1 MPVYHTINDP
11 CIAGTIILEGTAYSR
26 VTFVGSGTV
35 ISKIV
40 RLIEKAQGGKAKI
53 EEFADR
59 VSAAFVPFVLVT
71 ATITLLTWITLCYLG
86 VVPKS
91 WLNGGTVAAFSVKF
105 AVSTLVIACPCAL
118 GLAAPTAVMVGT
130 GVGAKNGVL
139 FKGGDVLEITANVDA
154 VVFDKTGTLTEGLC
168 GVEEWGIVGEGEEEE
183 VLVGMWCMEKSS
195 EHPLAK
201 AVVEHCER
209 RLKEIGSKRGE
220 EVHTPEGWRGVTGMG
235 VEGTVENKKVAVG
248 NRAFM
253 GILNVG
259 IPTKVEAQ
267 LREMEFK
274 GQTAIMV
281 SVNGVLRAICGI
293 SDQLKPDS
301 ALAVRTLQSM
311 GVQCWM
317 VTGDNERTANAVGE
331 IVGIPRSN
339 IVSQALPETKVRE
352 VSRLQGEGR
361 VVAMV
366 GDGINDS
373 PALVQAD
380 VGVAIGAGTEIA
392 VEAAS
397 VVLVR
402 SAASDVVVA
411 IELSRAV
418 FSRIKLN
425 FVWALGYNTLMI
437 PVAAG
442 VMYPWWRKAL
452 PPWLAGIA
460 MALSSVSVV
469 LSSLHLKLWKN
480 RWRVE
485 LA

>member
-1 MPVYHTINDP
+1 
-11 CIAGTIILEGTAYSR
+11 
-26 VTFVGSGTV
+26 
-35 ISKIV
+35 
-40 RLIEKAQGGKAKI
+40 
-53 EEFADR
+53 
-59 VSAAFVPFVLVT
+59 
-71 ATITLLTWITLCYLG
+71 
-86 VVPKS
+86 VV
-91 WLNGGTVAAFSVKF
+91 
-105 AVSTLVIACPCAL
+105 
-118 GLAAPTAVMVGT
+118 
-130 GVGAKNGVL
+130 
-139 FKGGDVLEITANVDA
+139 DVLYYAWC
-154 VVFDKTGTLTEGLC
+154 L
-168 GVEEWGIVGEGEEEE
+168 E
-183 VLVGMWCMEKSS
+183 VSS
-195 EHPLAK
+195 EPPLAR
-201 AVVEHCER
+201 AVAEHWR
-209 RLKEIGSKRGE
+209 GRLEDMGSERGE
-220 EVHTPEGWRGVTGMG
+220 NVHTPEGWRGVTGMG
-235 VEGTVENKKVAVG
+235 VEGTINKKKVAVG

-253 GILNVG
+253 ELLGVK
-259 IPTKVEAQ
+259 IPPKVESL

-281 SVNGVLRAICGI
+281 SVDGKLQAICGI

-317 VTGDNERTANAVGE
+317 VTGDNERTAHAIGE
-331 IVGIPRSN
+331 MVGIPKAN

-380 VGVAIGAGTEIA
+380 VGIAIGAGTEIA

-402 SAASDVVVA
+402 SAVSDVVVA
-411 IELSRAV
+411 IELSRAI

-442 VMYPWWRKAL
+442 AMYPWWRVAL
-452 PPWLAGIA
+452 PPWLAGLA

-469 LSSLHLKLWKN
+469 LSSLHLKLWNN
-480 RWRVE
+480 RRRVE
-485 LA
+485 VV